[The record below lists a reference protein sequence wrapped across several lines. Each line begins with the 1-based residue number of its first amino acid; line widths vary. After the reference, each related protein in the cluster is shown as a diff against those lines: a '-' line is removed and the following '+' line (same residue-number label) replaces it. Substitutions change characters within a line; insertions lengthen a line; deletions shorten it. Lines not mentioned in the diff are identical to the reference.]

1 MYPHQIDSHIP
12 FAPPWGYTGRTALTG
27 GIWPPP
33 ESGYVPL
40 TEGDPIMT
48 KAITSAE
55 FLAIYEALD
64 EARKQEL
71 VEHGLELLEEQ
82 RDERRTEQRI

>member
-1 MYPHQIDSHIP
+1 
-12 FAPPWGYTGRTALTG
+12 
-27 GIWPPP
+27 
-33 ESGYVPL
+33 
-40 TEGDPIMT
+40 MT
-48 KAITSAE
+48 KAMTSAE

-71 VEHGLELLEEQ
+71 VEHGLELIEEQ

>member
-1 MYPHQIDSHIP
+1 
-12 FAPPWGYTGRTALTG
+12 
-27 GIWPPP
+27 
-33 ESGYVPL
+33 
-40 TEGDPIMT
+40 MT
-48 KAITSAE
+48 KAMTSAE
-55 FLAIYEALD
+55 FLTIYEALD